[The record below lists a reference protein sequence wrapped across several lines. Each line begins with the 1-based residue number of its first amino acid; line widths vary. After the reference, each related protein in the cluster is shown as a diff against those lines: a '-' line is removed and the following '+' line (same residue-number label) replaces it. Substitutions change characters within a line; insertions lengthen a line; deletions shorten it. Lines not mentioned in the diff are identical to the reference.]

1 MESLIKSNEEKE
13 LKQPTAYLHNIKSQ
27 YILRNIFEHCKE
39 IKTLKIVKY
48 NKNFHNKL
56 DLSLTDYEKYSK
68 IEIEIIPVKNKSQ
81 YGIFVH
87 NENKESFYHIY
98 FNNNKKEIKRNYLT
112 EKDENISKITIRI
125 DYQIN
130 TFKKLFGYCKCIE
143 SINFKT
149 FSRRNINN
157 MSYMFCW
164 CSSLKNLNISN
175 FRTDNVTDM
184 SGMFFYCESLNELD
198 LSNFNTDKVTDMN
211 HMFFFFF

>member
-130 TFKKLFGYCKCIE
+130 IFKKLFGYCKCIE

-157 MSYMFCW
+157 MSDMFCW

-184 SGMFFYCESLNELD
+184 SGMFFYCVL
-198 LSNFNTDKVTDMN
+198 
-211 HMFFFFF
+211 